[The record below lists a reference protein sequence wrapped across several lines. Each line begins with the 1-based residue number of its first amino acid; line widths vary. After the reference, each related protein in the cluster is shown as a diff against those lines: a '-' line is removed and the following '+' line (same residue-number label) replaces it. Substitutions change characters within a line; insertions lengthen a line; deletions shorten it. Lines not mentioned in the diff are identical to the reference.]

1 MQILSDFLN
10 AVLYPGN
17 LKENGWY
24 AEKANCPVI
33 QNFSYKCQRSRND
46 AGMLYGNTIPSELK
60 FTIRLGKPEDSKLFY
75 QQLTQNEL
83 SDHTFIFNAT
93 FDQDMRLKAFED
105 AMMVSGYVVDV
116 KEDYDA
122 TETEDGTSQQILIQV
137 TLLLSSV
144 TYVGKEDNSKILEI
158 TRF

>member
-1 MQILSDFLN
+1 MPILSDFLN

-33 QNFSYKCQRSRND
+33 QHFSYKCQRSRND
-46 AGMLYGNTIPSELK
+46 AGKLYGSTIPSELK
-60 FTIRLGKPEDSKLFY
+60 FTIRLGKSEDSKTFY

-105 AMMVSGYVVDV
+105 AMVVSGYVVDV
-116 KEDYDA
+116 KEDYNSA
-122 TETEDGTSQQILIQV
+122 VTLQGNFVPMQIEV
-137 TLLLSSV
+137 TLLLSSI
-144 TYVGKEDNSKILEI
+144 TYVGKENRHCILNI
-158 TRF
+158 TQF

>member
-24 AEKANCPVI
+24 AEKANSPVI
-33 QNFSYKCQRSRND
+33 QHFSYKCQRSRND

-116 KEDYDA
+116 KEDYNSAA
-122 TETEDGTSQQILIQV
+122 TMEGHFVPMQVGV
-137 TLLLSSV
+137 TLLLSSI
-144 TYVGKEDNSKILEI
+144 TYVGKENRYCKLNI
-158 TRF
+158 TQF

>member
-1 MQILSDFLN
+1 MPILSDFLN

-24 AEKANCPVI
+24 TEKANCPVI
-33 QNFSYKCQRSRND
+33 QHFSYKCQRSRND
-46 AGMLYGNTIPSELK
+46 AGKLYGSTIPSELK
-60 FTIRLGKPEDSKLFY
+60 FTIRLGKSEDSKTFY

-137 TLLLSSV
+137 ILLLSSV